1 MGANMTETPQKTSS
15 PFNGSVECGLRAAVL
30 LYMLYPEQASFQ
42 RLIIYDY
49 LLVHSDDVPDGPPG
63 LHPKTPYRS
72 GELLV
77 RRDTLHR
84 GLLLYMSRG
93 LIDELYRESGVA
105 YVATERTGSFL
116 DAMVSEYVH
125 ALRDRAE
132 WVVDSFTSYSDSDL
146 DTFVKEHLGEWGAE
160 FKMDSVLWA
169 EDVP

>member
-1 MGANMTETPQKTSS
+1 MTETSQNISS
-15 PFNGSVECGLRAAVL
+15 PFNSPVESGLRAAVL
-30 LYMLYPEQASFQ
+30 LYALYPAQATLQ

-132 WVVDSFTSYSDSDL
+132 WVVDLFTSYSDSDL

-160 FKMDSVLWA
+160 FEMDSVLWA